1 MAIYIYYGLF
11 TTNKNNNM
19 GNRSDFF
26 WLTLWIA
33 LPIPSHPRREE
44 GARHVRRLLD
54 FAMHAPGV
62 SWRETQHGDRWWAY
76 HMRITVVLYGISM
89 YIIIYIHMMD
99 MLYRYVGILFFTIYI
114 TIEWGC
120 NLCNCSVFW
129 QNCWYFQ
136 RYSSSYSLDELET
149 PPIVSNCQ
157 ILSSYFDY
165 WDCDFLNTIHDDCCS
180 TPKSQIDAY
189 IHIDQEIPR
198 VTKIDIKD
206 HKHR

>member
-1 MAIYIYYGLF
+1 MTWEIGAIFSG
-11 TTNKNNNM
+11 
-19 GNRSDFF
+19 SPCE
-26 WLTLWIA
+26 
-33 LPIPSHPRREE
+33 LPYPSHPIRVARKGRGMSEGSWTLPCTRLASLGAFRRNTGIDDEHIIW
-44 GARHVRRLLD
+44 GSLLYY
-54 FAMHAPGV
+54 MV
-62 SWRETQHGDRWWAY
+62 YQCIS
-76 HMRITVVLYGISM
+76 LY
-89 YIIIYIHMMD
+89 IYMMD

-129 QNCWYFQ
+129 QNCLYFQ

-165 WDCDFLNTIHDDCCS
+165 WDCDVLNTIHDDCCS

-189 IHIDQEIPR
+189 IHFDQEIPR